1 MVRRSVRKWGTVF
14 AFAALG
20 AWPVPG
26 ADLEAGAAASSTPTV
41 ELRVGVPH
49 LPPWAFHDADCRL
62 TGIAVENLRRLAERA
77 GRRFVEVPLP
87 LDAGADAR
95 TAGDVALFL
104 GDPNLS
110 TGLENTLPLPFGHTI
125 DRIAV
130 YQGPWA
136 TASTVPPSTLK
147 VGARTVRLAESL
159 GFAESQIVAGNVDGA
174 LADDFATGRLDVLVG
189 GREVVYVALM
199 RRGWRSGTLR
209 SRTRRLGSYELYY
222 RLTPDAEQM
231 HGNALRRALVGFDW
245 ALRDRQLRQRF
256 LSPDVAR
263 EPMLT
268 PDCRPIAGRNRLP
281 SN

>member
-1 MVRRSVRKWGTVF
+1 MVRHSVLRWGMVLAITTL
-14 AFAALG
+14 A
-20 AWPVPG
+20 AWPG
-26 ADLEAGAAASSTPTV
+26 TDADAAEASTPAV

-49 LPPWAFHDADCRL
+49 LPPWAFHDADCHL

-77 GRRFVEVPLP
+77 GRRFVAVPLP
-87 LDAGADAR
+87 LDAGLEAR
-95 TAGDVALFL
+95 KAGGIDLFL
-104 GDPNLS
+104 GDPKLS
-110 TGLENTLPLPFGHTI
+110 TGLEDTVQLPFGHTI

-136 TASTVPPSTLK
+136 TASTAPPSTLK

-159 GFAESQIVAGNVDGA
+159 GFAESQIVAGTVDGA
-174 LADDFATGRLDVLVG
+174 LADDFAAGRLDVLVG

-199 RRGWRSGTLR
+199 RRGWGAVTLR

-231 HGNALRRALVGFDW
+231 HGNALRRALAGFDW

-268 PDCRPIAGRNRLP
+268 PDCRPIAGRNPLP
-281 SN
+281 PN

>member
-1 MVRRSVRKWGTVF
+1 MVLAITTL
-14 AFAALG
+14 A

-26 ADLEAGAAASSTPTV
+26 TDADAAEASTPAV

-49 LPPWAFHDADCRL
+49 LPPWAFHDADCHL

-77 GRRFVEVPLP
+77 GRRFVAVPLP
-87 LDAGADAR
+87 LDAGLEAR
-95 TAGDVALFL
+95 KAGGIDLFL
-104 GDPNLS
+104 GDPKLS
-110 TGLENTLPLPFGHTI
+110 TGLEDTVQLPFGHTS

-136 TASTVPPSTLK
+136 TASTAPPSTLK

-159 GFAESQIVAGNVDGA
+159 GFAESQIVAGTVDGA
-174 LADDFATGRLDVLVG
+174 LADDFAAGRLDVLVG

-199 RRGWRSGTLR
+199 RRGWGAVTLR

-231 HGNALRRALVGFDW
+231 HGNALRRALAGFDW

-268 PDCRPIAGRNRLP
+268 PDCRPIAGRNPLP
-281 SN
+281 PN

>member
-1 MVRRSVRKWGTVF
+1 MVRRSVRRWGAVF
-14 AFAALG
+14 AIAALA

-26 ADLEAGAAASSTPTV
+26 ADADAAPAATPTV

-49 LPPWAFHDADCRL
+49 LPPWAFHDADCHL

-77 GRRFVEVPLP
+77 GRRFVAVPLP

-95 TAGDVALFL
+95 KAGDVALFL
-104 GDPNLS
+104 GDPKLS
-110 TGLENTLPLPFGHTI
+110 TGLEDTLELPFGHTI

-136 TASTVPPSTLK
+136 TASTVLPSTLK

-159 GFAESQIVAGNVDGA
+159 GFAESQIVAGSVDGA
-174 LADDFATGRLDVLVG
+174 LADDFAAGRLDVLVG

-199 RRGWRSGTLR
+199 RRGWGARTLR
-209 SRTRRLGSYELYY
+209 SHTRRLGSYELHY
-222 RLTPDAEQM
+222 RLTPDAEPM
-231 HGNALRRALVGFDW
+231 HGNALRRALAGFDW
-245 ALRDRQLRQRF
+245 PLRDRQLRQRF

-268 PDCRPIAGRNRLP
+268 PDCQRQGRAN
-281 SN
+281 

>member
-1 MVRRSVRKWGTVF
+1 MVRHSVLRWGMVLAITTL
-14 AFAALG
+14 A
-20 AWPVPG
+20 AWPG
-26 ADLEAGAAASSTPTV
+26 TDADADAAEASTPAV

-49 LPPWAFHDADCRL
+49 LPPWAFHDADCHL

-77 GRRFVEVPLP
+77 GRRFVAVPLP
-87 LDAGADAR
+87 LDAGLEAR
-95 TAGDVALFL
+95 KAGGIDLFL
-104 GDPNLS
+104 GDPKLS
-110 TGLENTLPLPFGHTI
+110 TGLEDTVQLPFGHTI

-136 TASTVPPSTLK
+136 TASTAPPSTLK

-159 GFAESQIVAGNVDGA
+159 GFAESQIVAGTVDGA
-174 LADDFATGRLDVLVG
+174 LADDFAAGRLDVLVG

-199 RRGWRSGTLR
+199 RRGWGAATLR

-231 HGNALRRALVGFDW
+231 HGNALRRALAGFDW

-268 PDCRPIAGRNRLP
+268 PDCQRQGRAN
-281 SN
+281 

>member
-1 MVRRSVRKWGTVF
+1 MVRRSVRRWGAVF
-14 AFAALG
+14 AIAALA

-26 ADLEAGAAASSTPTV
+26 ADAEAGPSATPTV

-77 GRRFVEVPLP
+77 GRRFVAVPLP

-95 TAGDVALFL
+95 KAGDVALFL
-104 GDPNLS
+104 GDPKLS
-110 TGLENTLPLPFGHTI
+110 TGLEDTLELPFGHTI

-159 GFAESQIVAGNVDGA
+159 GFAESQIVAGEVNGA
-174 LADDFATGRLDVLVG
+174 LADALAAGRLDVLVG

-199 RRGWRSGTLR
+199 RRGWGARTLR
-209 SRTRRLGSYELYY
+209 SHTRRLGSYELHY
-222 RLTPDAEQM
+222 RLTPNAEPM
-231 HGNALRRALVGFDW
+231 HGNALRRALAGFDW
-245 ALRDRQLRQRF
+245 PLRDRQLRQRF

-268 PDCRPIAGRNRLP
+268 PECQRQGRAN
-281 SN
+281 